1 MSQESNFVPYTPF
14 FAEQNTPAAG
24 HELEHPAVV
33 FLPGNAREA
42 QDTLNATDAL
52 LGPERYCDTL
62 IERLESLSKKPP
74 NPSRSVQALSHKKLA
89 RVRNR
94 PAAQLLA
101 GSVLSLKAYQLD
113 MDCPPS
119 LRAYVREQLGRFLH
133 EQTGKALSPDALSI
147 TFSTETH
154 SAVHADGGEDY
165 RVLLSL
171 TEIGLASFAPASFLA
186 LITCVASD
194 QPLDGAPELTAAMAI
209 DFILHAPW
217 IHEYKKQFDAFW
229 TQQGKTWCTLAKLA
243 FLDGIAQQL
252 AHKKLSP
259 DGYRLALDALGLQRF
274 PDNVDDLESMAPGSK
289 AIVSMLSHNG
299 VTVPGIFQLKSRN
312 TSHCFIHVLG
322 EQPVTIEYIS
332 DELDWMKPK
341 LMEALNAAAWL
352 TPCLDF
358 SPAADL
364 SAVETVVI
372 DGDLFSALSD
382 AQYVFLL
389 KQVEEPDIDLLS
401 DPGWREDDLLLKPI
415 ERSLAMVSA
424 LDLCE
429 TQPDISKQIPN
440 PLTTARKVMRR
451 AVRDTL
457 GMALDPDQVFIRYLR
472 GTSTT
477 PLGNARN
484 PANHVQAPSEK
495 PISLSEALLSNYRV
509 EHPVG
514 YLDNGGR
521 TAVYLDTSGKGQ
533 WSQEAEVAISA
544 ESVQRL
550 VEGIEFQTLMSSRLK
565 RFWDEQ
571 GEAIEQTLKTTFI
584 AQAVLALKREH
595 LTRSGFDLLVDMLD
609 MAHSNE
615 TFTPIQCKA
624 LGFYLQSSLIEGARC
639 YPCTGLLLFS
649 HSAKPL
655 QVLYQAGQQQ
665 TFVEFNSHEGLDRHL
680 QQASKSQLWRTTLAN
695 YVPIRLQ
702 PNLHYVL
709 EVWAG
714 QRTPAAPSSDLRPW
728 THVIYANHLHK
739 AETRSFCKQGF
750 TESPFAFMRSQ
761 LKQNHQDNAD
771 DQIVTSREVSLRYW
785 GALFNHVQLLLMP
798 MSLLLTPAAIAALA
812 ARVGSLGID
821 LATAGLPGNR
831 EAEKKQLVVDAV
843 LFGLLHLG
851 PLTPRLLRAFRVFT
865 VPVKTVVQVA
875 KAAASSRSLGTFIT
889 RSVNVRKTRLEPFFN
904 GNSVLKTWNISG
916 HPSFG
921 TLPIKGWKLGHKFLL
936 WTSERG
942 QAGTLVVSTHGYY
955 LPWTRTAAIPNGTE
969 LRTYA
974 PHGFAL
980 VDPGIHRVVSQ
991 RAGPFSLL
999 TTVDKNPAMAL
1010 PPYAATDKLLAG
1022 TSLPG
1027 RIKNYT
1033 LSKFQSTRHETY
1045 QDIYNVVRNSNQRP
1059 WHASLPTVPMDVL
1072 TVRNRFGMRHPNLE
1086 DLFKTLSEQ
1095 GIHYDRILL
1104 LHCRCSAISASMGLS
1119 PSYRATSSAAL
1130 IPSTP

>member
-1 MSQESNFVPYTPF
+1 MNPDSNVVPYTPF
-14 FAEQNTPAAG
+14 FAEQNTPTPG

-33 FLPGNAREA
+33 LLPGNAREA
-42 QDTLNATDAL
+42 QDTLNATDAIL
-52 LGPERYCDTL
+52 RPASYGDAL

-74 NPSRSVQALSHKKLA
+74 NPSRPGQALSHKKLA

-94 PAAQLLA
+94 PAAKLLA

-113 MDCPPS
+113 MDWPPS
-119 LRAYVREQLGRFLH
+119 LRAYVHEQLGRFLH
-133 EQTGKALSPDALSI
+133 EQTGKALSPDALTI
-147 TFSTETH
+147 AFSTETH
-154 SAVHADGGEDY
+154 SAVHADGREDY

-186 LITCVASD
+186 LITCAASD

-209 DFILHAPW
+209 NFIVRAPW
-217 IHEYKKQFDAFW
+217 LHEYKKQLNAFW
-229 TQQGKTWCTLAKLA
+229 THHGKTWCTLAKLA

-252 AHKKLSP
+252 ARKKLSF
-259 DGYRLALDALGLQRF
+259 DGYRLALDALGLQRL
-274 PDNVDDLESMAPGSK
+274 PDNVDDLEHLAPGGK
-289 AIVSMLSHNG
+289 ATVSMLSHKG
-299 VTVPGIFQLKSRN
+299 VMVPGIFQLKSRN
-312 TSHCFIHVLG
+312 TAHCFIHVLG
-322 EQPVTIEYIS
+322 EKPVTLEYIS
-332 DELDWMKPK
+332 NELDWMKPK
-341 LMEALNAAAWL
+341 LIEALNAATWL
-352 TPCLDF
+352 APCLNL
-358 SPAADL
+358 SQTADL

-372 DGDLFSALSD
+372 TGDLFSALSD
-382 AQYVFLL
+382 AQHAFLL

-401 DPGWREDDLLLKPI
+401 DPGWREDELLLKPV

-429 TQPDISKQIPN
+429 TQPDISKRIPN
-440 PLTTARKVMRR
+440 PLATARKVMRR

-457 GMALDPDQVFIRYLR
+457 GMSLDPDQVFVRYLR
-472 GTSTT
+472 GTSIT

-484 PANHVQAPSEK
+484 PANHVQTPSEK
-495 PISLSEALLSNYRV
+495 PISLSEALLTNYRV
-509 EHPVG
+509 ERPVG

-521 TAVYLDTSGKGQ
+521 TAVYLDTSGEGQ

-544 ESVQRL
+544 ESVQRM
-550 VEGIEFQTLMSSRLK
+550 VEDLDFLTLMSSRLD
-565 RFWDEQ
+565 RFWDQQ
-571 GEAIEQTLKTTFI
+571 GKTIEQTLKATFI
-584 AQAVLALKREH
+584 AQAVLALKLEQ

-609 MAHSNE
+609 MTHSHE
-615 TFTPIQCKA
+615 TSTPIQCKA
-624 LGFYLQSSLIEGARC
+624 LGFYLQSSLIEGAIG
-639 YPCTGLLLFS
+639 YPCAGLLLFS
-649 HSAKPL
+649 HPAKPL

-665 TFVEFNSHEGLDRHL
+665 TFVEFNSQEGLDRHL

-695 YVPIRLQ
+695 YLPISLQ
-702 PNLHYVL
+702 PSLHYVL

-714 QRTPAAPSSDLRPW
+714 QRTPGSPSSNLRPW
-728 THVIYANHLHK
+728 TDVIYANHLHK
-739 AETRSFCKQGF
+739 AEARTFCEQGF
-750 TESPFAFMRSQ
+750 TESPFAFMRRQ

-771 DQIVTSREVSLRYW
+771 DQIVTSKEVSLRYW

-843 LFGLLHLG
+843 LFGLLDLG
-851 PLTPRLLRAFRVFT
+851 PLTPRLLRVFRVFT
-865 VPVKTVVQVA
+865 VPVKTVVQITE
-875 KAAASSRSLGTFIT
+875 AAARSTSLSTFIT
-889 RSVNVRKTRLEPFFN
+889 RSVNVRRTRLEPFFTT
-904 GNSVLKTWNISG
+904 NSLLKTWNIPG
-916 HPSFG
+916 HTSFG
-921 TLPIKGWKLGHKFLL
+921 TLPIKGWKLGHRFLL
-936 WTSERG
+936 WTSERA
-942 QAGTLVVSTHGYY
+942 QARTLVVSTHGYY
-955 LPWTRTAAIPNGTE
+955 LPWTKTTAIPNGTE

-999 TTVDKNPAMAL
+999 TTVDNTPAMAL
-1010 PPYAATDKLLAG
+1010 PAYAATDKVLAG

-1033 LSKFQSTRHETY
+1033 LSKFQGTRNETY
-1045 QDIYNVVRNSNQRP
+1045 QDIHNVVRNSNQRP
-1059 WHASLPTVPMDVL
+1059 WHPSLPTVPMDVL